1 MSPLVIKSDLLLF
14 KGAVMQEGCQ
24 YINNQWVKGEAEEIF
39 SINPATN
46 EGIWQGKAASIT
58 QVSEAVAAAK
68 SAFNE
73 WRTLTFDERRHYI
86 QRFVTLIDKD
96 RQKYRD
102 AISHEMGKPY
112 WEADMEVGAVINKLA
127 ISLESYQERCP
138 EKKQDKAGV
147 AAMLRHKPHGVVAV
161 FGPFN
166 FPMHLPNGH
175 IVPALLAGN
184 TVVFKPSD
192 QTPMVGEL
200 MVKAWEAA
208 GLPPGVI
215 NCVQGGAEAGKTL
228 AEHPAIDGIF
238 FTGSYRVGKILTD
251 VVTRMPN
258 RILALE
264 MGGNNPLIVHDVEDI
279 DAAIYHTI
287 QSAFITSGQRCT
299 CARRLILTKKPKHE
313 AFLEDLIK
321 VTQKVVIGNATDEPE
336 PFMGP
341 VVSMDAAGV
350 ITDHYQQLIKQGA
363 KALLPL
369 THPKET
375 AHLTPGIVDVTGVNN
390 KSDEECFGPLLQVVW
405 VNDFDKAIE
414 ILRVRGISKASKKM
428 SRDAK
433 EGVVV
438 VSGDENKTS
447 VIEVNCETDFVAK
460 NDDFINFVKE
470 LSELN
475 NQNNSD
481 VEKLK
486 KSKMKND
493 ITVEENLVAL
503 IAKIGE
509 KITIGKTKTISN
521 SSSVNYQYLHTVVKD
536 NLAKLA
542 VIVSLETK
550 DNSETVKTF
559 GKQLSMHI
567 AASNPLALESK
578 LIDKAI
584 IDKEQELVTEEL
596 KNSGK
601 PEEIAK
607 KISLGKMNKFK
618 EENALLTQAWVMEPK
633 KKVQDVLKEL
643 AINDLKIKEF
653 SRIKIGE

>member
-1 MSPLVIKSDLLLF
+1 MSDIEK
-14 KGAVMQEGCQ
+14 
-24 YINNQWVKGEAEEIF
+24 VK
-39 SINPATN
+39 
-46 EGIWQGKAASIT
+46 K
-58 QVSEAVAAAK
+58 
-68 SAFNE
+68 
-73 WRTLTFDERRHYI
+73 L
-86 QRFVTLIDKD
+86 
-96 RQKYRD
+96 RD
-102 AISHEMGKPY
+102 AT
-112 WEADMEVGAVINKLA
+112 GAGFKDCNLA
-127 ISLESYQERCP
+127 IKESEGDL
-138 EKKQDKAGV
+138 DKAV
-147 AAMLRHKPHGVVAV
+147 
-161 FGPFN
+161 
-166 FPMHLPNGH
+166 
-175 IVPALLAGN
+175 
-184 TVVFKPSD
+184 
-192 QTPMVGEL
+192 
-200 MVKAWEAA
+200 
-208 GLPPGVI
+208 
-215 NCVQGGAEAGKTL
+215 
-228 AEHPAIDGIF
+228 
-238 FTGSYRVGKILTD
+238 
-251 VVTRMPN
+251 
-258 RILALE
+258 
-264 MGGNNPLIVHDVEDI
+264 
-279 DAAIYHTI
+279 
-287 QSAFITSGQRCT
+287 
-299 CARRLILTKKPKHE
+299 
-313 AFLEDLIK
+313 
-321 VTQKVVIGNATDEPE
+321 
-336 PFMGP
+336 
-341 VVSMDAAGV
+341 
-350 ITDHYQQLIKQGA
+350 
-363 KALLPL
+363 
-369 THPKET
+369 
-375 AHLTPGIVDVTGVNN
+375 
-390 KSDEECFGPLLQVVW
+390 
-405 VNDFDKAIE
+405 E
-414 ILRVRGISKASKKM
+414 ILRVKGISKASKKM
-428 SRDAK
+428 ARDAK
-433 EGVVV
+433 EGVVAI
-438 VSGDENKTS
+438 SGDEKKTS
-447 VIEVNCETDFVAK
+447 IIEVNCETDFVAK

-470 LSELN
+470 LSEIN

-493 ITVEENLVAL
+493 INVEENLVAL